1 MFKEKVEITFKK
13 KANLTRTINGKDF
26 KVAQF
31 LSDSD
36 VANIVGLCV
45 EHYNKL
51 FDTEDLVTTTVSTIA
66 QMETLISV
74 YATNLKLDGVS
85 YGDISACG
93 LVKIIQEDVA
103 NYSAIKSAVLMAV
116 NTLNVD
122 RLVKALSNIATT
134 EELEKSSNDMKE
146 MLEKNPEQA
155 EKFMKI
161 AFANNPALVKM
172 IGEKEE

>member
-13 KANLTRTINGKDF
+13 KANLTRTINGKEF
-26 KVAQF
+26 RVAQF

-116 NTLNVD
+116 NTLNID

-134 EELEKSSNDMKE
+134 EELEKSSNNMKE

-161 AFANNPALVKM
+161 AFANNPALTKM